1 MSPRSNFTTVFAFF
15 LMLSLTS
22 CTKTEEATPQ
32 PFTVTVHTVEA
43 REVPIYMEWVGQTKG
58 SFNVDIRARV
68 EGYLDA
74 ITYKEGSNV
83 VAGQQM
89 FKIDPSAFRYY
100 VSQAQARLAEA
111 QASNA
116 RARQDLARYKP
127 LVAENAISRQE
138 YDAAVA
144 LEQATA
150 STVQA
155 MQAALNKAKLD
166 LSFCDV
172 RSPISGLASI
182 AAVGTGNLVG
192 RGDNT
197 LLARVSKID
206 PIRVSFNLSEQELL
220 AYMRSAQN
228 TPVNQMPVHLKLA
241 DGSLWPHIGKLVVAD
256 NAVDPATG
264 TLRVDAEF
272 SNPGEFLRPGQ
283 FGRVLVTTENRKG
296 AIVIPAKA
304 ITELQGQARVAVVK
318 NNVVAYRNV
327 VLGARI
333 GSIIVVESGLLQ
345 GEKIVIDGLQM
356 IRDGAP
362 VRTKPSAVSIDT
374 LMSSN

>member
-1 MSPRSNFTTVFAFF
+1 
-15 LMLSLTS
+15 
-22 CTKTEEATPQ
+22 
-32 PFTVTVHTVEA
+32 
-43 REVPIYMEWVGQTKG
+43 
-58 SFNVDIRARV
+58 
-68 EGYLDA
+68 
-74 ITYKEGSNV
+74 
-83 VAGQQM
+83 
-89 FKIDPSAFRYY
+89 
-100 VSQAQARLAEA
+100 
-111 QASNA
+111 
-116 RARQDLARYKP
+116 
-127 LVAENAISRQE
+127 
-138 YDAAVA
+138 
-144 LEQATA
+144 
-150 STVQA
+150 
-155 MQAALNKAKLD
+155 
-166 LSFCDV
+166 
-172 RSPISGLASI
+172 
-182 AAVGTGNLVG
+182 
-192 RGDNT
+192 
-197 LLARVSKID
+197 
-206 PIRVSFNLSEQELL
+206 
-220 AYMRSAQN
+220 
-228 TPVNQMPVHLKLA
+228 MPVQLKLA

-304 ITELQGQARVAVVK
+304 ITEIQGQARVAVVK
-318 NNVVAYRNV
+318 NNVIAYRNV